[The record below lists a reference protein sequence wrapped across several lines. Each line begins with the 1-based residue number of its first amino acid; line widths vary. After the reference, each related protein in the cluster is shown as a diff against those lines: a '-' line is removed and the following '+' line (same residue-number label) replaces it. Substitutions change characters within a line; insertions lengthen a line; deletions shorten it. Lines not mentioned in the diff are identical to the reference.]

1 MCRNAIG
8 SYSCACRTGFALNVD
23 GRTCDGTGQIT
34 SDYMITIIQI
44 YSGITR
50 GGMINGELHTQR
62 LQKLIYLC
70 LSTDCFMKISLH

>member
-1 MCRNAIG
+1 MCRNDTG
-8 SYSCACRTGFALNVD
+8 SYSCACRTGFTLNVD

-50 GGMINGELHTQR
+50 GRVLSGKLFAQR
-62 LQKLIYLC
+62 L
-70 LSTDCFMKISLH
+70 H